1 MKYIIYLLLVLNLIG
16 GEVVFVEE
24 FDSVR
29 ESFSY
34 LEDQIKEGKLI
45 AENNDEEYMSTYL
58 SIPFVYGNLYELSVD
73 IKGEVEGESNFGI
86 AYYIGNDDYVDLK
99 LFEDGRGVVYF
110 SGNDGQI
117 LFDDYINNYKIGEFN
132 KITAEI
138 LKDKLV
144 FSINNK
150 SFFEID
156 TTNFFLKEFFINQ
169 QKKGR
174 LEVERVEVVEV
185 KDSYNYKFR
194 DNGQTTYKNTFDKKD
209 KRINFNS
216 EGRLEGILED
226 GQVRVKNLNNEEFE
240 VVTIKYGLYLW
251 GIYTYEVEVVEF
263 ENERYGQFSYILF
276 GDNGDII
283 YYRLTSDFDI
293 KIDMYNSETEEY
305 NNLYFGQPFNYKKG
319 EKTKI
324 SFINNNNNG
333 EIVFLMNDKA
343 FFGTYTGEF
352 LLDHVSFG
360 TYQLDNLTLD
370 NFEIKEYI
378 VE

>member
-34 LEDQIKEGKLI
+34 LEDSIKEGKLI

-132 KITAEI
+132 RITAEI

-185 KDSYNYKFR
+185 KDTYNYKFR

-216 EGRLEGILED
+216 EGILEGILED

-263 ENERYGQFSYILF
+263 ENERYGQFSYVLF
-276 GDNGDII
+276 GENGDII

-305 NNLYFGQPFNYKKG
+305 NNLYFGQPFNYKMG

-360 TYQLDNLTLD
+360 TYQLDNLILD
-370 NFEIKEYI
+370 NFEIREYI